1 MEASFFLFPVF
12 WLTFWVYLLKQ
23 ALALSA
29 LAVLGA
35 ATAAPAFAG
44 PYVTTKVGIKGEDS
58 EMDKNYVE
66 TRIGYETKMGNLK
79 PYIEVG
85 PAWET
90 KNDEETTT
98 AKQIEVGS
106 KIKLT
111 DNLGA
116 KVKAEWTMPD
126 ADDVV
131 EWKYEG
137 SLTYN
142 FWSINI
148 FL

>member
-1 MEASFFLFPVF
+1 M
-12 WLTFWVYLLKQ
+12 KQ

-35 ATAAPAFAG
+35 ASVAPAMAG
-44 PYVTTKVGIKGEDS
+44 PYVTTKVGIEGD
-58 EMDKNYVE
+58 
-66 TRIGYETKMGNLK
+66 
-79 PYIEVG
+79 IEVG

-90 KNDEETTT
+90 KNDEDTTT

-126 ADDVV
+126 SDDVV

-137 SLTYN
+137 TLTYN
-142 FWSINI
+142 F
-148 FL
+148 

>member
-1 MEASFFLFPVF
+1 M
-12 WLTFWVYLLKQ
+12 KK

-29 LAVLGA
+29 LAALSA
-35 ATAAPAFAG
+35 ASVAPALAG

-66 TRIGYETKMGNLK
+66 TRVGYETKVGNLK
-79 PYIEVG
+79 PYVELG

-90 KNDEETTT
+90 KNDEDTVTF
-98 AKQIEVGS
+98 KQIEVGS

-111 DNLGA
+111 DKLSS
-116 KVKAEWTMPD
+116 KVKAEWTLPD
-126 ADDVV
+126 SDSVT

-137 SLTYN
+137 SLTYE
-142 FWSINI
+142 F
-148 FL
+148 

>member
-1 MEASFFLFPVF
+1 M
-12 WLTFWVYLLKQ
+12 KK

-35 ATAAPAFAG
+35 ASVAPALAG

-66 TRIGYETKMGNLK
+66 TRIGYETKVGDLK
-79 PYIEVG
+79 PYVELG

-90 KNDEETTT
+90 KNDEDT
-98 AKQIEVGS
+98 ATFKQIEVGS
-106 KIKLT
+106 KIKMT

-126 ADDVV
+126 ADDIV

-137 SLTYN
+137 SLTYE
-142 FWSINI
+142 F
-148 FL
+148 

>member
-1 MEASFFLFPVF
+1 M
-12 WLTFWVYLLKQ
+12 KK

-29 LAVLGA
+29 LAALSA
-35 ATAAPAFAG
+35 ASVAPALAG

-66 TRIGYETKMGNLK
+66 TRVGYETKVGNLK

-90 KNDEETTT
+90 KNGEETTT
-98 AKQIEVGS
+98 AKQLEVGS

-111 DNLGA
+111 DRLSS
-116 KVKAEWTMPD
+116 KVKAEWTLPD
-126 ADDVV
+126 SDDVV

-137 SLTYN
+137 TLTYS
-142 FWSINI
+142 F
-148 FL
+148 

>member
-1 MEASFFLFPVF
+1 M
-12 WLTFWVYLLKQ
+12 KQ

-29 LAVLGA
+29 LAMLGA

-44 PYVTTKVGIKGEDS
+44 PYITTKVGIKGEDS

-66 TRIGYETKMGNLK
+66 TRVGYETKMGNLK

-85 PAWET
+85 PSWET
-90 KNDEETTT
+90 KNDKETTT

-111 DNLGA
+111 DSLGA
-116 KVKAEWTMPD
+116 KVKGEWTMPD
-126 ADDVV
+126 AAGSAT

-137 SLTYN
+137 TLTYE
-142 FWSINI
+142 F
-148 FL
+148 

>member
-1 MEASFFLFPVF
+1 M
-12 WLTFWVYLLKQ
+12 KK

-35 ATAAPAFAG
+35 ASVAPAMAG

-66 TRIGYETKMGNLK
+66 TRIGYETKVGNLK

-111 DNLGA
+111 DNLSS
-116 KVKAEWTMPD
+116 KVKAEWTLPD
-126 ADDVV
+126 ASGSGT
-131 EWKYEG
+131 EWKYEAT
-137 SLTYN
+137 LTYE
-142 FWSINI
+142 F
-148 FL
+148 

>member
-1 MEASFFLFPVF
+1 M
-12 WLTFWVYLLKQ
+12 KK

-35 ATAAPAFAG
+35 ASVAPALAG
-44 PYVTTKVGIKGEDS
+44 PYVTTKGGIKGEDS
-58 EMDKNYVE
+58 EMDKNYIE
-66 TRIGYETKMGNLK
+66 TRIGYETKVGNLK
-79 PYIEVG
+79 PYVELG

-90 KNDEETTT
+90 KNDEDT
-98 AKQIEVGS
+98 ATFKQIEVGS
-106 KIKLT
+106 KIKMT

-126 ADDVV
+126 ADDIV

-137 SLTYN
+137 SLTYE
-142 FWSINI
+142 F
-148 FL
+148 

>member
-1 MEASFFLFPVF
+1 MLY
-12 WLTFWVYLLKQ
+12 YLGDQSGSLKYTSHVKEMKK

-29 LAVLGA
+29 LAALSA
-35 ATAAPAFAG
+35 ASVAPAMAG

-90 KNDEETTT
+90 KNDEDTTT

-126 ADDVV
+126 SDDVV

-142 FWSINI
+142 F
-148 FL
+148 

>member
-1 MEASFFLFPVF
+1 M
-12 WLTFWVYLLKQ
+12 KK

-29 LAVLGA
+29 LAALSA
-35 ATAAPAFAG
+35 ASVAPAMAG

-58 EMDKNYVE
+58 EMDKNYIE
-66 TRIGYETKMGNLK
+66 TRVGYETKVGNLK

-90 KNDEETTT
+90 KNGEETTT
-98 AKQIEVGS
+98 AKQLEVGS

-111 DNLGA
+111 DKLGA

-142 FWSINI
+142 F
-148 FL
+148 

>member
-1 MEASFFLFPVF
+1 M
-12 WLTFWVYLLKQ
+12 KK

-35 ATAAPAFAG
+35 VSVAPALAG
-44 PYVTTKVGIKGEDS
+44 PYVTTKVGVKGEDS
-58 EMDKNYVE
+58 EMDKNYIE

-79 PYIEVG
+79 PYVELG

-90 KNDEETTT
+90 KNDEDT
-98 AKQIEVGS
+98 ATFKQVEVGS

-126 ADDVV
+126 VDDIV

-137 SLTYN
+137 SLTYE
-142 FWSINI
+142 F
-148 FL
+148 

>member
-1 MEASFFLFPVF
+1 M
-12 WLTFWVYLLKQ
+12 KK

-29 LAVLGA
+29 LAALSA
-35 ATAAPAFAG
+35 ASVAPALAG

-66 TRIGYETKMGNLK
+66 TRVGYETKVGNLK

-90 KNDEETTT
+90 KNGEETTT
-98 AKQIEVGS
+98 AKQLEVGS

-111 DNLGA
+111 DKLSS
-116 KVKAEWTMPD
+116 KVKAEWTLPD
-126 ADDVV
+126 SDSVT

-137 SLTYN
+137 SLTYE
-142 FWSINI
+142 F
-148 FL
+148 

>member
-1 MEASFFLFPVF
+1 M
-12 WLTFWVYLLKQ
+12 KK

-35 ATAAPAFAG
+35 ASVAPALAG

-58 EMDKNYVE
+58 EMDKNYIE
-66 TRIGYETKMGNLK
+66 TRIGYETKVGNLK
-79 PYIEVG
+79 PYVELG

-90 KNDEETTT
+90 KNDEDT
-98 AKQIEVGS
+98 ATFKQIEVGS
-106 KIKLT
+106 KIKMT

-126 ADDVV
+126 ADDIV
-131 EWKYEG
+131 EWMYEG
-137 SLTYN
+137 SLTYD
-142 FWSINI
+142 F
-148 FL
+148 

>member
-1 MEASFFLFPVF
+1 M
-12 WLTFWVYLLKQ
+12 KQ

-35 ATAAPAFAG
+35 ASVAPAMAG

-66 TRIGYETKMGNLK
+66 TRIGYETKVGNLK

-90 KNDEETTT
+90 KNDADTTT
-98 AKQIEVGS
+98 AKQLEVGS

-111 DNLGA
+111 DNLSS
-116 KVKAEWTMPD
+116 KVKAEWTLPD
-126 ADDVV
+126 SDDVV

-137 SLTYN
+137 TLTYN
-142 FWSINI
+142 F
-148 FL
+148 

>member
-1 MEASFFLFPVF
+1 M
-12 WLTFWVYLLKQ
+12 KQ

-35 ATAAPAFAG
+35 ASVAPAMAG
-44 PYVTTKVGIKGEDS
+44 PYLTTKVGAKGEGGDF
-58 EMDKNYVE
+58 DKSYIE
-66 TRIGYETKMGNLK
+66 TRVGYETKYGNLK

-90 KNDEETTT
+90 KDGEDAETMGQLEIGT
-98 AKQIEVGS
+98 

-111 DNLGA
+111 DNVGA
-116 KVKAEWTMPD
+116 KVKAEFTQLNESGSD
-126 ADDVV
+126 I

-137 SLTYN
+137 TLTYE
-142 FWSINI
+142 F
-148 FL
+148 

>member
-1 MEASFFLFPVF
+1 M
-12 WLTFWVYLLKQ
+12 KK

-29 LAVLGA
+29 LAALSA
-35 ATAAPAFAG
+35 ASVAPALAG

-66 TRIGYETKMGNLK
+66 TRVGYETKVGNLK

-90 KNDEETTT
+90 KNGEETTT
-98 AKQIEVGS
+98 AKQLEVGS

-111 DNLGA
+111 DKLSS
-116 KVKAEWTMPD
+116 KVKAEWTLPD
-126 ADDVV
+126 SDSVT

-137 SLTYN
+137 SLTYS
-142 FWSINI
+142 F
-148 FL
+148 

>member
-1 MEASFFLFPVF
+1 M
-12 WLTFWVYLLKQ
+12 KQ

-35 ATAAPAFAG
+35 ASVAPAMAG
-44 PYVTTKVGIKGEDS
+44 PYLTTKVGAKGEGGDF
-58 EMDKNYVE
+58 DKSYIE
-66 TRIGYETKMGNLK
+66 TRVGYETKYGNLK

-126 ADDVV
+126 SDDVV

-137 SLTYN
+137 TLTYN
-142 FWSINI
+142 F
-148 FL
+148 

>member
-1 MEASFFLFPVF
+1 M
-12 WLTFWVYLLKQ
+12 KQ

-35 ATAAPAFAG
+35 ASVAPAMAG
-44 PYVTTKVGIKGEDS
+44 PYLTTKVGAKGEGSDF
-58 EMDKNYVE
+58 DKSYIE
-66 TRIGYETKMGNLK
+66 TRVGYETKYGNLK

-90 KNDEETTT
+90 KDGEDAATMGQLEIGT
-98 AKQIEVGS
+98 

-111 DNLGA
+111 DNISS
-116 KVKAEWTMPD
+116 KVKAEFTQLNESGSDM
-126 ADDVV
+126 

-137 SLTYN
+137 TLTYE
-142 FWSINI
+142 F
-148 FL
+148 

>member
-1 MEASFFLFPVF
+1 M
-12 WLTFWVYLLKQ
+12 KK

-29 LAVLGA
+29 LAALSA
-35 ATAAPAFAG
+35 ASVAPAMAG

-66 TRIGYETKMGNLK
+66 TRVGYETKVGNLK

-90 KNDEETTT
+90 KNGEETTT
-98 AKQIEVGS
+98 AKQLEVGS

-111 DNLGA
+111 DRLSS
-116 KVKAEWTMPD
+116 KVKAEWTLPD
-126 ADDVV
+126 DSSVT

-137 SLTYN
+137 SLTYE
-142 FWSINI
+142 F
-148 FL
+148 

>member
-1 MEASFFLFPVF
+1 M
-12 WLTFWVYLLKQ
+12 KQ

-35 ATAAPAFAG
+35 ASAAPALAG

-66 TRIGYETKMGNLK
+66 TRIGYETKVGNLK

-85 PAWET
+85 PSWET
-90 KNDEETTT
+90 KNEGDTTT
-98 AKQIEVGS
+98 AKQLEVGS

-111 DNLGA
+111 DKLSS
-116 KVKAEWTMPD
+116 KVKAEWTLPD
-126 ADDVV
+126 ESGSAT

-137 SLTYN
+137 TLTSK
-142 FWSINI
+142 F
-148 FL
+148 

>member
-1 MEASFFLFPVF
+1 M
-12 WLTFWVYLLKQ
+12 KK

-35 ATAAPAFAG
+35 ASVAPAMAG

-58 EMDKNYVE
+58 EMDKNYIE
-66 TRIGYETKMGNLK
+66 TRIGYETKVGNLK
-79 PYIEVG
+79 PYIELG

-90 KNDEETTT
+90 GNDEDTETF
-98 AKQIEVGS
+98 KQVEVGS

-116 KVKAEWTMPD
+116 KVKAEFTSPD
-126 ADDVV
+126 AGDGVV

-137 SLTYN
+137 TLTYE
-142 FWSINI
+142 F
-148 FL
+148 